1 MKAPP
6 FKGDI
11 VLAVHPSATGMG
23 WTAFEGPL
31 SVHDWAVFTAKLDKN
46 AKCLAKLDALLRRF
60 EPAVLVL
67 EMFKDGPRRRT
78 ARVRKL
84 CRDMVKLA
92 AARGVHVEIY
102 GRDEVAAGFSQ
113 FGAGTREDIAAAVS
127 FMVEGFEHRLPPH
140 RRAWMS
146 EDPRMALF
154 TAAALALTHYRL
166 QSDAALRDKRR

>member
-1 MKAPP
+1 MKPP
-6 FKGDI
+6 VFKRDI

-46 AKCLAKLDALLRRF
+46 AKCLAKLDKLLRRF

-78 ARVRKL
+78 WRVRKL

-92 AARGVHVEIY
+92 AERGVHVEIY

-113 FGAGTREDIAAAVS
+113 FGVGTREGIATAVA
-127 FMVEGFEHRLPPH
+127 FMIEGFEHRLPPP

-154 TAAALALTHYRL
+154 NAAALALTHYRL
-166 QSDAALRDKRR
+166 QSDLVLRDKRR